1 MPPGAIGSV
10 VLAPS
15 TGAYT
20 YTPNAGFS
28 GTDTSTYRVCLP
40 APNAALCDDATVQI
54 SVVAQVPPVALSVSV
69 AGVPTIGQPAT
80 GNYTYT
86 DANAD
91 VQGASTFRWVRSP
104 SNSVAAG
111 TNVATTMGYTPVAG
125 DVGNFLFF
133 CVTPVAATGATPGLE
148 VCSPASQI
156 GFASPIPTLSQ
167 WGMII
172 LSILMGCFTTAFARR
187 RR

>member
-1 MPPGAIGSV
+1 MTKIIQLVGALLGTFFGFGLGLLILDRAPDV
-10 VLAPS
+10 VS
-15 TGAYT
+15 E
-20 YTPNAGFS
+20 PN
-28 GTDTSTYRVCLP
+28 RP
-40 APNAALCDDATVQI
+40 AFLMA
-54 SVVAQVPPVALSVSV
+54 VVA
-69 AGVPTIGQPAT
+69 
-80 GNYTYT
+80 
-86 DANAD
+86 
-91 VQGASTFRWVRSP
+91 ASLLFGYLAIPYITVYPFRWVRSP

-125 DVGNFLFF
+125 DMGNFLFF

>member
-1 MPPGAIGSV
+1 
-10 VLAPS
+10 
-15 TGAYT
+15 
-20 YTPNAGFS
+20 
-28 GTDTSTYRVCLP
+28 
-40 APNAALCDDATVQI
+40 
-54 SVVAQVPPVALSVSV
+54 
-69 AGVPTIGQPAT
+69 VPTIGQPAT